1 MIFAVTAVIALAG
14 VLLAVS
20 LLPEEESRP
29 VAWRDLSRGIGPLTI
44 VLQERRLFR
53 DQGQLDRYLAR
64 AGSRGRTPTIDFS
77 KRQLLLVSPGPRSS
91 TGYAVEVLSV
101 QERDNDITVRVR
113 ERSPGLDDHVQ
124 ARVTYPYRL
133 LSLPASQDV
142 YVDWVGR

>member
-64 AGSRGRTPTIDFS
+64 AGSRGRAPTINFS

-101 QERDNDITVRVR
+101 RERDGDITVRVR
-113 ERSPGLDDHVQ
+113 ERSPGLGTHVE
-124 ARVTYPYRL
+124 ARVTHPYRL